1 MTRAAWGRLRAQPW
15 RLWMTQL
22 AAVIRLE
29 LKKSMFHRRVLGLWL
44 VALLP
49 VLVIGGH
56 VVQVMARGGVVTS
69 SVVNGVHSRVT
80 RATLEGDTG
89 VLAGIF
95 QFFYLRLA
103 IFFGAMGVFTWLV
116 RGEMV
121 ENTLHYYLL
130 APIRRE
136 VLGLGK
142 FLSGLIACCS
152 VFVTAVF
159 ACFVLMY
166 LPFGPA
172 GSDFV
177 FRGPGLGHLFS
188 YLGVTVLACCGFGA
202 LFLALSLVFR
212 NPAIPGAIVLGWETI
227 SGVLPAAMQKLSV
240 TYYLKH
246 LCPVS
251 VPVEGIMAL
260 FTVVTEPVAP
270 WAAVLG
276 LLLLTAAVLVA
287 ACWRMRTLEI
297 SYHSE

>member
-1 MTRAAWGRLRAQPW
+1 MKQLANLRKFLHEAPW
-15 RLWMTQL
+15 QLWTAQL
-22 AAVIRLE
+22 AAILAVE
-29 LKKSMFHRRVLGLWL
+29 LKRNLGRRRSIWL
-44 VALLP
+44 YLLTLAP
-49 VLVIGGH
+49 VLLIGAHALRSPFGLH
-56 VVQVMARGGVVTS
+56 CNLDEDTQVM
-69 SVVNGVHSRVT
+69 
-80 RATLEGDTG
+80 
-89 VLAGIF
+89 AGIF

-142 FLSGLIACCS
+142 FLAGLIACCS

-166 LPFGPA
+166 LPFGPV

-177 FRGPGLGHLFS
+177 FHGPGLGQLFS

-227 SGVLPAAMQKLSV
+227 SGVLPATMQKLSV

-251 VPVEGIMAL
+251 VPVEGILAL

-276 LLLLTAAVLVA
+276 LLLLTSAVLVA
-287 ACWRMRTLEI
+287 ACWRMRTIEI
-297 SYHSE
+297 SYHTE